1 MTCSEHHKA
10 SLFGR
15 RPVTKR
21 YWHTADLK
29 IPDPLH
35 KLCLALASAWMSTGR
50 SERITEPP
58 PFISSW
64 KFCYPETNKR
74 TAKHSKKSLRLLLAL
89 FYPHLIVLSR
99 FALQHWR
106 DIQTD
111 RLDFTEKAW
120 FRSVLNHSFHL
131 EGQLLVVLYCYRL
144 CWVPWRWG

>member
-15 RPVTKR
+15 RAVKKR
-21 YWHTADLK
+21 YWHIADFK

-35 KLCLALASAWMSTGR
+35 TLCLALAPSAWMSTGR
-50 SERITEPP
+50 SEGITEPP
-58 PFISSW
+58 IHLILEILLPRV
-64 KFCYPETNKR
+64 KQNN
-74 TAKHSKKSLRLLLAL
+74 SKTQQKSLRLLLTL
-89 FYPHLIVLSR
+89 FYPHLIILSR

-111 RLDFTEKAW
+111 GLDFTEKAG
-120 FRSVLNHSFHL
+120 FRSMLNHSFHL